1 MSDLLEKYDKN
12 GNGEIDAAEL
22 ALIEIEDRRR
32 KMEDDDAKRDSQR
45 RMAWFAL
52 IGLLVYPAGVFIA
65 SSFGFSDA
73 ANIIGDM
80 AGIYFVSIA
89 ALVGTF
95 FGVTNLPEKGK

>member
-1 MSDLLEKYDKN
+1 MTELEKYDTN
-12 GNGEIDAAEL
+12 GNGVIDPEEL
-22 ALIEIEDRRR
+22 ALIELEDRRR
-32 KMEDDDAKRDSQR
+32 RMEDDDAKRDSQR

-52 IGLLVYPAGVFIA
+52 VGLLVYPLGVLLA
-65 SSFGFSDA
+65 SLMGLSEA

-95 FGVTNLPEKGK
+95 FGVTNIPKAK